1 MDYCICMQMLGS
13 LDLWIITVLFSLKTI
28 CNIKKKLL
36 RKAEKPASQIARTI
50 LEKRNVSKTKS
61 S

>member
-1 MDYCICMQMLGS
+1 MYADVRKFGPLDNYSAFQFENYMQH
-13 LDLWIITVLFSLKTI
+13 
-28 CNIKKKLL
+28 KKKLL